1 MTIHRP
7 HPDPALIRQRLHR
20 PVVLVGMMAAGKSHL
35 GRILAAAL
43 DCDFVDTDTVI
54 EQKTG
59 LSIAEIFA
67 RRGEQEFRDI
77 EQATIAQFLTAGAGL
92 RVIAT
97 GGGAIMRPAS
107 AALIFGDTISVW
119 VRASIPTILKR
130 TARGRARPLLQ
141 NANPQ
146 KVIED
151 LMAARNDMYARADIV
166 IDTDDTTPAW
176 MKTRILEEIEKRLL
190 PS

>member
-1 MTIHRP
+1 MQRP
-7 HPDPALIRQRLHR
+7 HPDPAMIRNRLHR

-35 GRILAAAL
+35 GRVLAQVL
-43 DCDFVDTDTVI
+43 DCDFVDTDTLI

-67 RRGEQEFRDI
+67 QRGEQEFRDI
-77 EQATIAQFLTAGAGL
+77 EQAIIAELLAEGVGL

-130 TARGRARPLLQ
+130 TARGRARPLLH

-151 LMAARNDMYARADIV
+151 LMAARNDTYGRADIV
-166 IDTDDTTPAW
+166 IDTDDTTPSW
-176 MKTRILEEIEKRLL
+176 MKTRILEEIEKRL
-190 PS
+190 PPP

>member
-1 MTIHRP
+1 MTIQRP
-7 HPDPALIRQRLHR
+7 HPDPALIRQRLDC

-35 GRILAAAL
+35 GRILAEAL

-77 EQATIAQFLTAGAGL
+77 EQATIAQFLTTGAGL

-176 MKTRILEEIEKRLL
+176 MKTRILEEIEKRLF